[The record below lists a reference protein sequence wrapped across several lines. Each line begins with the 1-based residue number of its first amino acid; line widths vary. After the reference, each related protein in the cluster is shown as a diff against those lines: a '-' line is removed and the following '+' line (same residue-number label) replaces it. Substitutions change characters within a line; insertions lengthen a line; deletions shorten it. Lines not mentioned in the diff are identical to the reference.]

1 MPIKTNQ
8 LLQFRELKYF
18 NLSEDRA
25 DIIDF
30 AALIYIKI
38 LEKFENINLFS
49 SSWNLSD
56 GMILQNIYS
65 IDKKAA
71 N

>member
-8 LLQFRELKYF
+8 LLQFRELKY
-18 NLSEDRA
+18 SEDRA

-56 GMILQNIYS
+56 GMVLQNIYS